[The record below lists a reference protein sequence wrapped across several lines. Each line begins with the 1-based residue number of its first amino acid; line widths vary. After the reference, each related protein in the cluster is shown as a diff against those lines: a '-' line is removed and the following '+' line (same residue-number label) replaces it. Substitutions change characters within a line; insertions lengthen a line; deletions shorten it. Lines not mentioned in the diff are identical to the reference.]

1 MYQNNFIYNSTEK
14 SKNDQNLFN
23 GASLEKISLIK
34 KANLFQEE
42 NQKFI
47 YRRKNSL
54 SKTINKT
61 NIKKNNTPAKNMINI
76 NIQKNIDGNDYQ
88 CLKCDKIYNFKLDE
102 KAKHIHE
109 CVIPR
114 EEYFTK
120 KDVLKNNKFI

>member
-76 NIQKNIDGNDYQ
+76 NIQKYIDGNDY
-88 CLKCDKIYNFKLDE
+88 
-102 KAKHIHE
+102 
-109 CVIPR
+109 
-114 EEYFTK
+114 
-120 KDVLKNNKFI
+120 

>member
-61 NIKKNNTPAKNMINI
+61 SIKKNNTPAKNMINI
-76 NIQKNIDGNDYQ
+76 NIQKNIDGNDY
-88 CLKCDKIYNFKLDE
+88 
-102 KAKHIHE
+102 
-109 CVIPR
+109 
-114 EEYFTK
+114 
-120 KDVLKNNKFI
+120 

>member
-76 NIQKNIDGNDYQ
+76 NIQKNIDGNDY
-88 CLKCDKIYNFKLDE
+88 
-102 KAKHIHE
+102 
-109 CVIPR
+109 
-114 EEYFTK
+114 
-120 KDVLKNNKFI
+120 

>member
-14 SKNDQNLFN
+14 SKNDLNLFN

-34 KANLFQEE
+34 KADLFQEE

-76 NIQKNIDGNDYQ
+76 NIQKNIDGNDY
-88 CLKCDKIYNFKLDE
+88 
-102 KAKHIHE
+102 
-109 CVIPR
+109 
-114 EEYFTK
+114 
-120 KDVLKNNKFI
+120 

>member
-34 KANLFQEE
+34 KADLFQEE

-76 NIQKNIDGNDYQ
+76 NIQKNIDGNDY
-88 CLKCDKIYNFKLDE
+88 
-102 KAKHIHE
+102 
-109 CVIPR
+109 
-114 EEYFTK
+114 
-120 KDVLKNNKFI
+120 

>member
-54 SKTINKT
+54 SKTN
-61 NIKKNNTPAKNMINI
+61 
-76 NIQKNIDGNDYQ
+76 YQ
-88 CLKCDKIYNFKLDE
+88 
-102 KAKHIHE
+102 
-109 CVIPR
+109 
-114 EEYFTK
+114 
-120 KDVLKNNKFI
+120 